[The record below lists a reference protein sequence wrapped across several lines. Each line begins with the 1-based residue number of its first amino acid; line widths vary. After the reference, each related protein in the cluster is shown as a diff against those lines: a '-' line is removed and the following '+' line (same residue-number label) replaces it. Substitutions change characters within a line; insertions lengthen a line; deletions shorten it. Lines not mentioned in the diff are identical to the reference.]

1 MKSSFLF
8 IQSFQ
13 SKGYSMTKACP
24 HGSQSVNKCFSF
36 YSTSL
41 SNHVYLPLSNP
52 NKRPSFSKNPS
63 PSTFKL
69 FRTLL
74 ARKLKR
80 VLNNKTSF

>member
-52 NKRPSFSKNPS
+52 NKRPSFNKKPS
-63 PSTFKL
+63 LQQSNFLEALLPS
-69 FRTLL
+69 
-74 ARKLKR
+74 
-80 VLNNKTSF
+80 